1 MAWVF
6 WLLVALAFFFGAWR
20 IFSSRPENQTDEDEL
35 EREHDE
41 GILDDAQYAKR
52 KAALPH

>member
-6 WLLVALAFFFGAWR
+6 WLIVALVFMLGAWR
-20 IFSSRPENQTDEDEL
+20 IFSSKPENQTDEDEL

-41 GILDDAQYAKR
+41 GILDDAEYAKR
-52 KAALPH
+52 KALLPH